1 MHDKSRVGV
10 CLDTCHA
17 FAAGYDLKTT
27 GGFEQMMNDFERIIG
42 LEYLKGVHLND
53 SKGELGCHLDRHEN
67 IGRGKI
73 GKKGFQLLM
82 KDKRFNGIP
91 MVLETPC
98 ESDDTYTREIA
109 LLYSMQG
116 KCES

>member
-1 MHDKSRVGV
+1 MHDKSRIGV

-17 FAAGYDLKTT
+17 FAAGFDLRSKD
-27 GGFEQMMNDFERIIG
+27 GFEDMMSDFERIIG
-42 LEYLKGVHLND
+42 IEYLKGVHLND

-73 GKKGFQLLM
+73 GKKAFQFLM
-82 KDKRFNGIP
+82 NDKRFNGIP

-98 ESDDTYTREIA
+98 RSDDTYSKEIS
-109 LLYSMQG
+109 LLYSMQ
-116 KCES
+116 EQ